1 MAHSQ
6 PTTTLLRRIVTEKT
20 SRCEGDLTY
29 VFKVLQS
36 ATKKD
41 VFEAVKFMY
50 GVKPTRVNMLRVK
63 GKVKSARG
71 KSTAGGATCAAK
83 AGGRDPGCTRRGPA
97 EGCCSDGGRAQSR
110 SAAGRGV

>member
-41 VFEAVKFMY
+41 VFEAVEFMY

-71 KSTAGGATCAAK
+71 KSTAGRTKDWKK
-83 AGGRDPGCTRRGPA
+83 AYVTLK
-97 EGCCSDGGRAQSR
+97 DGD
-110 SAAGRGV
+110 VLELTDK